1 MAAASSYS
9 ASRRAL
15 ACLAVAVPDLHPA
28 FIADTQ
34 QLLAARLPRRYGLKR
49 GPPAHIEVIV
59 MAIRQRP
66 RRAGSPVRRVLDRW
80 ARALRDLHDEQAY
93 AWECF
98 FRPAGAP
105 RPARRL
111 PPPPGGSHAPAGSGT
126 PPPPGGSHAP
136 AGSRTLAAAG
146 RGQQ

>member
-28 FIADTQ
+28 FIAGTR
-34 QLLAARLPRRYGLKR
+34 QLLAARLSRRRGLKR

-66 RRAGSPVRRVLDRW
+66 RRAGSPVRRVLRRW

-111 PPPPGGSHAPAGSGT
+111 PPPPGGSHAPAGS
-126 PPPPGGSHAP
+126 
-136 AGSRTLAAAG
+136 RTLAAAG